1 MSISGHQDHSLA
13 EGSRAAVISGTV
25 TNGVAG
31 HFAYNVI
38 GTESA
43 NRTGKPLATDKSK
56 GVAPPVV
63 PVPLKREDVH
73 RTIAIVVDDLGLSFE
88 SAGYMRRALKK
99 IVDEEIQP
107 GDLVAIIRTG
117 GGVGTLQQFSSDK
130 RQLYAAIERVKW
142 NPLGAGDTGA
152 FSAIGPPDLK
162 LPGEHVSSGTGEG
175 RRVEVAG
182 GGMVGTLSYVVRG
195 LRDLPGRKSILLLSD
210 GLMLDSWVKMLLD
223 SLIDLANRASVVI
236 HTMDARGLITL
247 GLQPQDNVQM
257 SAPVG
262 RPGLGGPIGV
272 ARSVREVNQLM
283 TSRRKSFQDSQDGLN
298 YLAQQTGGL
307 AIRNTND
314 FSGGVQRVLDD
325 QRGYYLIGY
334 RPDEATFDAKSQHK
348 RHNLS
353 LKVTRQGKFNV
364 RMRNG
369 FFGISEE
376 EIKPPQKTT
385 APPAAPDRKRA
396 ACR

>member
-1 MSISGHQDHSLA
+1 MNRIVLATLILIVLGAPNGSAQRPSPTPPPGPVLQSTQKPDDVDVVKITTNLLQVDAVVTDKNGKVVTDLKADEVQISEDGKPQK
-13 EGSRAAVISGTV
+13 IT
-25 TNGVAG
+25 
-31 HFAYNVI
+31 HFAYNVT

-107 GDLVAIIRTG
+107 RDLVAIIRTG

-142 NPLGAGDTGA
+142 NPLGVGDTGA

-262 RPGLGGPIGV
+262 RP
-272 ARSVREVNQLM
+272 
-283 TSRRKSFQDSQDGLN
+283 
-298 YLAQQTGGL
+298 
-307 AIRNTND
+307 
-314 FSGGVQRVLDD
+314 
-325 QRGYYLIGY
+325 
-334 RPDEATFDAKSQHK
+334 
-348 RHNLS
+348 
-353 LKVTRQGKFNV
+353 
-364 RMRNG
+364 
-369 FFGISEE
+369 
-376 EIKPPQKTT
+376 
-385 APPAAPDRKRA
+385 
-396 ACR
+396 